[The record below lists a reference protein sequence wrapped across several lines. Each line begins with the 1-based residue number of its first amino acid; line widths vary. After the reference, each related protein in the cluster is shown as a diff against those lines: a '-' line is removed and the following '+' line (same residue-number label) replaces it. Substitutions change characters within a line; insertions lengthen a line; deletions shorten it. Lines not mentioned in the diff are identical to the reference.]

1 MSAIGMA
8 LAGANLAPGGVVAGR
23 PRDAPS
29 QPLRAGPG
37 GEASCLEEEAC
48 VKRRRYGG
56 EPGTTGPGHRGLRQ
70 LSPGGSAEFSA
81 GSGGQLRSSAL
92 GQALLFGV
100 RGKGR
105 LVGAEKGGPAGSK
118 DQEAPG
124 TLVSLSTAVQRSR
137 LGEAVSAEDRLELK
151 RRRLREEPGL
161 EQPCSQG
168 ALDAIAA
175 CRDVEVASAVAAWPR
190 QPMDQAGS
198 RGSSSSGP
206 LGPC

>member
-1 MSAIGMA
+1 M
-8 LAGANLAPGGVVAGR
+8 V
-23 PRDAPS
+23 
-29 QPLRAGPG
+29 
-37 GEASCLEEEAC
+37 EAAC

-56 EPGTTGPGHRGLRQ
+56 EPGATGPGHRGLLQ
-70 LSPGGSAEFSA
+70 LSAGGSDEFRA
-81 GSGGQLRSSAL
+81 GSGGHLRSSAL

-105 LVGAEKGGPAGSK
+105 LVGAEKGGPAGSR
-118 DQEAPG
+118 DQEAQG
-124 TLVSLSTAVQRSR
+124 TLVSLSPVVQLSR

-168 ALDAIAA
+168 ALDAFAA
-175 CRDVEVASAVAAWPR
+175 CRDVEVASVVAAWPR
-190 QPMDQAGS
+190 GPRDQAGR